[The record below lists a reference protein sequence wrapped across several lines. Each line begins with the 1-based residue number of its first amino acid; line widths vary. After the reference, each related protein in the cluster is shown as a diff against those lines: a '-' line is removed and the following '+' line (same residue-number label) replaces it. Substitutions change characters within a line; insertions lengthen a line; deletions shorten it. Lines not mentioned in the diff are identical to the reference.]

1 MDSFIWDDSNPLIYS
16 LHDHVVTVLF
26 DGVLVHQP
34 FLLYHD
40 EISVGTTATS
50 GVLTCTADSSTP
62 IWRNVVPAELSSSS
76 SPLQSTP
83 SGPGIQRLSR
93 TGASIPN
100 EDQYNGI
107 WSCIQHG
114 VGFFYIG
121 IYNRGGGKKVYTN
134 SQGAGWPQAPP
145 PSHAC

>member
-1 MDSFIWDDSNPLIYS
+1 MTLIHS
-16 LHDHVVTVLF
+16 LHVVTILF
-26 DGVLVHQP
+26 DGDVVFQP

-50 GVLTCTADSSTP
+50 GNLTCMAESSTP

-76 SPLQSTP
+76 SPLRSTPLQSTP

-100 EDQYNGI
+100 DDQYNGI
-107 WSCIQHG
+107 WSCVVHG
-114 VGFFYIG
+114 VGFFYMG
-121 IYNRGGGKKVYTN
+121 IYNRGGGKKIY
-134 SQGAGWPQAPP
+134 QYI
-145 PSHAC
+145 